1 MVGPERVAV
10 GGDIVSEILALAHG
24 VAQVEVIVRGFARP
38 AEAVQHPQTL
48 RQIQLGAFGA
58 EPGKVRLQVGG
69 RAPEVLSC
77 LFRGLLLDGQRDIF
91 VLHNRVGAVR
101 KAGQHVVDFTPVFVL
116 AVAPVFGQHDVV
128 QFGVVDLPV
137 DDGDLA
143 GHAVFQGV
151 EDLAV
156 FEELVLLVLPAGNG
170 IVDVSEL
177 KCL

>member
-1 MVGPERVAV
+1 ME
-10 GGDIVSEILALAHG
+10 
-24 VAQVEVIVRGFARP
+24 
-38 AEAVQHPQTL
+38 
-48 RQIQLGAFGA
+48 
-58 EPGKVRLQVGG
+58 
-69 RAPEVLSC
+69 
-77 LFRGLLLDGQRDIF
+77 
-91 VLHNRVGAVR
+91 R
-101 KAGQHVVDFTPVFVL
+101 KAKFAAYFEKLKLPLLVLILGVFLMLLPVFVL